1 MTKGGK
7 VNTLKAV
14 KKHGTGTRS
23 AMSMKMRRTLGSGDL
38 RHAVKLPKGEEMN
51 DWLAA
56 NTVDFFNEV
65 SLMYGCCIDDARKF
79 QKPGE
84 GFPSGVEYRW
94 LGKEGKPVRLSSP
107 EYVDHAMSWIEAMLD
122 TEEVFPVLESQDFP
136 EDFIN
141 YIRDMYKKL
150 FRIFAIMYR
159 VHFDS
164 FKSIEADAHL
174 NTVFKH
180 FMYFCFEFNLLS
192 SSETK
197 VLKSAVDKLRS
208 NYEKK

>member
-38 RHAVKLPKGEEMN
+38 RQAVKLPKGEDMN

-84 GFPSGVEYRW
+84 GFPSGVSR
-94 LGKEGKPVRLSSP
+94 
-107 EYVDHAMSWIEAMLD
+107 
-122 TEEVFPVLESQDFP
+122 
-136 EDFIN
+136 
-141 YIRDMYKKL
+141 
-150 FRIFAIMYR
+150 
-159 VHFDS
+159 
-164 FKSIEADAHL
+164 
-174 NTVFKH
+174 
-180 FMYFCFEFNLLS
+180 
-192 SSETK
+192 
-197 VLKSAVDKLRS
+197 
-208 NYEKK
+208 